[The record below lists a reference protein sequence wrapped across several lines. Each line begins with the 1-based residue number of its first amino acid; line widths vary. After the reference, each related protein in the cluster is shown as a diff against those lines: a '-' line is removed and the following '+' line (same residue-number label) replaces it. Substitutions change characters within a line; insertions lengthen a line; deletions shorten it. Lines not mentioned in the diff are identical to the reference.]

1 MDGRTVYNWEKRI
14 GNGLKWKDRKQKRSL
29 PKQKNEQM
37 DMAKKTIDAGTKEYG
52 YETDKWTLKRNQSV
66 IKKKFNGYY
75 GLLQVYNILHDHVRS
90 A

>member
-66 IKKKFNGYY
+66 IKKKFNVYY
-75 GLLQVYNILHDHVRS
+75 RLLQVYNILHDLICS